1 MTGKRKGHEGGGLQH
16 SHLQTAGSLQVN
28 SRSLS
33 DIRLSRFIEGGTE
46 FQILTLY
53 VKKKTK
59 NKKSNNNNNNKK
71 TRRKHS
77 RNGREIKKVTEHQDS
92 LPLCSAPVKYTDI

>member
-92 LPLCSAPVKYTDI
+92 PLCSAPVKYTDI

>member
-33 DIRLSRFIEGGTE
+33 HIRLSRFIEGGTE

-53 VKKKTK
+53 VKKKQKTK
-59 NKKSNNNNNNKK
+59 KATTTTTTKKHVENIQEMEEK
-71 TRRKHS
+71 
-77 RNGREIKKVTEHQDS
+77 
-92 LPLCSAPVKYTDI
+92 

>member
-53 VKKKTK
+53 VKKYKIQKKQQQQQQQK
-59 NKKSNNNNNNKK
+59 N
-71 TRRKHS
+71 T
-77 RNGREIKKVTEHQDS
+77 
-92 LPLCSAPVKYTDI
+92 

>member
-46 FQILTLY
+46 FQILTRY
-53 VKKKTK
+53 VKKKTTTTTTTRTTTTKK
-59 NKKSNNNNNNKK
+59 N
-71 TRRKHS
+71 T
-77 RNGREIKKVTEHQDS
+77 
-92 LPLCSAPVKYTDI
+92 

>member
-46 FQILTLY
+46 FQILTRY
-53 VKKKTK
+53 VKKK
-59 NKKSNNNNNNKK
+59 KKQQQQQKK
-71 TRRKHS
+71 HVENIQEMEEK
-77 RNGREIKKVTEHQDS
+77 
-92 LPLCSAPVKYTDI
+92 